1 VFTKFPSCI
10 AGPTSEIPVGSETV
24 DWEVELVVA
33 LGRAT
38 RRVHV
43 ERAWDHVAGL
53 MVGQDISD
61 RAVQRRPPAQWSLA
75 KSFTGFGPTGPFL
88 VTVDD
93 VPDRDD
99 LELGCS
105 VNGEEVQKARTSD
118 LVFPVPELVS
128 RLSHIVTL
136 WPGDLI
142 FTGTPSG
149 VGYARTPPRFLPA
162 GRRREGTMAL
172 VETVRGPV
180 ETDRLGATL
189 MHEHV
194 FILDSEINHNYPER
208 SWEGPRPARI
218 GEAAETLR
226 GVADRGIST
235 IVDLTVLG
243 LGRSIPN
250 LQAVNAEVDINI
262 VVATGVYTFRLLPD
276 FIHNR
281 RPRRAPDADDIQDV
295 MVDMFVDDITRGI
308 ADTGVRAGILKCCTD
323 SPGVVEQMLVANP
336 RRLFE
341 QQGAY

>member
-1 VFTKFPSCI
+1 MRFGNVGGRMQLVVGDGMVDVEAASAGRLPADPVAALDRWDALAEWACSAAGALEPTAPLAGAALLAPVPRPRQVFGVGLNYRLHVAEGARDVPEEPAVFTKFPSCI

-33 LGRAT
+33 LGRAA
-38 RRVHV
+38 RRVPV

-75 KSFTGFGPTGPFL
+75 KSFSGFGPTGPFL

-118 LVFPVPELVS
+118 LIFPVPELVS

-149 VGYARTPPRFLPA
+149 VGYARTPPRFLHA
-162 GRRREGTMAL
+162 GDLLTSYIEG
-172 VETVRGPV
+172 
-180 ETDRLGATL
+180 
-189 MHEHV
+189 
-194 FILDSEINHNYPER
+194 
-208 SWEGPRPARI
+208 I
-218 GEAAETLR
+218 GELRNRCVAA
-226 GVADRGIST
+226 
-235 IVDLTVLG
+235 
-243 LGRSIPN
+243 
-250 LQAVNAEVDINI
+250 
-262 VVATGVYTFRLLPD
+262 
-276 FIHNR
+276 
-281 RPRRAPDADDIQDV
+281 
-295 MVDMFVDDITRGI
+295 
-308 ADTGVRAGILKCCTD
+308 
-323 SPGVVEQMLVANP
+323 
-336 RRLFE
+336 
-341 QQGAY
+341 

>member
-1 VFTKFPSCI
+1 VPEEPAVFTKFPSCI

-33 LGRAT
+33 LGRTAH
-38 RRVHV
+38 RVPV
-43 ERAWDHVAGL
+43 ERTWDHVAGL

-118 LVFPVPELVS
+118 LIFPVPELVS

-149 VGYARTPPRFLPA
+149 VGYARTPPRFLHP
-162 GRRREGTMAL
+162 GDLLTSYIEG
-172 VETVRGPV
+172 V
-180 ETDRLGATL
+180 
-189 MHEHV
+189 
-194 FILDSEINHNYPER
+194 
-208 SWEGPRPARI
+208 
-218 GEAAETLR
+218 GELR
-226 GVADRGIST
+226 NRCVAS
-235 IVDLTVLG
+235 
-243 LGRSIPN
+243 
-250 LQAVNAEVDINI
+250 
-262 VVATGVYTFRLLPD
+262 
-276 FIHNR
+276 
-281 RPRRAPDADDIQDV
+281 
-295 MVDMFVDDITRGI
+295 
-308 ADTGVRAGILKCCTD
+308 
-323 SPGVVEQMLVANP
+323 
-336 RRLFE
+336 
-341 QQGAY
+341 

>member
-1 VFTKFPSCI
+1 MRFGNVGGRMQLVVGDGMVDVEAASAGRLPADPVAALDRWDALAEWACSAAGALEPTAPLAGAALLAPVPRPRQVFGVGLNYRLHVAEGARDVPEEPAVFTKFPSCI

-33 LGRAT
+33 LGRAA
-38 RRVHV
+38 RRVPV

-75 KSFTGFGPTGPFL
+75 KSFSGFGPTGPFL

-118 LVFPVPELVS
+118 LIFPVPELVS

-149 VGYARTPPRFLPA
+149 VGYARTPPRFLHA
-162 GRRREGTMAL
+162 GDVLTSYIEG
-172 VETVRGPV
+172 
-180 ETDRLGATL
+180 
-189 MHEHV
+189 
-194 FILDSEINHNYPER
+194 
-208 SWEGPRPARI
+208 I
-218 GEAAETLR
+218 GELRNRCVAA
-226 GVADRGIST
+226 
-235 IVDLTVLG
+235 
-243 LGRSIPN
+243 
-250 LQAVNAEVDINI
+250 
-262 VVATGVYTFRLLPD
+262 
-276 FIHNR
+276 
-281 RPRRAPDADDIQDV
+281 
-295 MVDMFVDDITRGI
+295 
-308 ADTGVRAGILKCCTD
+308 
-323 SPGVVEQMLVANP
+323 
-336 RRLFE
+336 
-341 QQGAY
+341 